1 MLRLAM
7 LRPLSLLDLRPGDLE
22 EHLFQEAVHNLVV
35 EEWCREEL
43 EVCSEVDF
51 GGADREVD
59 FGEVRPRGVEVV
71 LDLVVLACSED
82 VDFHKG
88 NHEQA

>member
-1 MLRLAM
+1 M
-7 LRPLSLLDLRPGDLE
+7 
-22 EHLFQEAVHNLVV
+22 
-35 EEWCREEL
+35 
-43 EVCSEVDF
+43 DF
-51 GGADREVD
+51 GDADREVD

-88 NHEQA
+88 DHEQVWQQEDVEIAL